1 MKPSR
6 RVWTVAVGLVF
17 ASSVVWAVTGLQARD
32 GAEREVA
39 KTELALTS
47 TRRDNA
53 RLVARLAR
61 AQATIE
67 RLQRQ
72 ANVLTAATSV
82 SQLDQQELGYIQRV
96 LDAALAGDVGVYNS
110 VANLRN
116 GLDAAHDATVEALR
130 NAVDTLTA
138 QLATI

>member
-1 MKPSR
+1 MKASR
-6 RVWTVAVGLVF
+6 RVWTVAFGVVF

-39 KTELALTS
+39 NTQVALTS

-53 RLVARLAR
+53 HLVARLAR
-61 AQATIE
+61 AQATVE
-67 RLQRQ
+67 RLRGQDD
-72 ANVLTAATSV
+72 VLMAATSV
-82 SQLDQQELGYIQRV
+82 SQLDQQELGFIQRV

-116 GLDAAHDATVEALR
+116 GLDALHDATVETLR
-130 NAVDTLTA
+130 SAVDTLTA